1 MNENVN
7 MNSEGTGL
15 QMTSTLDSAGIMGD
29 STVSQ
34 NIVYTT
40 VPTEDMQEKTD
51 SSIYGQWIIIGM
63 FVVVF
68 AIIYFFYKQVQSVN
82 WRIKE
87 IGKKVV
93 EQNNIITKQNKA
105 IDTLRN
111 RIDKLELN
119 TEIKPTSKVQSTAPK
134 TRNDSEHKSIVSTGV
149 KSISPELAPQSTS
162 IIRYA
167 TLQAPDANG
176 TLRFAER
183 SMTEEITDQKM
194 FEVELNTAT
203 GKGTYRIN
211 QSAKSLL
218 LSDLQQLRDFVE
230 PFTVNGNTH
239 AQRIIDVKPGIIH
252 QDGKFWIVDELAIIK
267 IV

>member
-7 MNSEGTGL
+7 MKPEGTGL
-15 QMTSTLDSAGIMGD
+15 QMASTLDSAGIMGD

-34 NIVYTT
+34 NSVHTI
-40 VPTEDMQEKTD
+40 VPTEDMQGKTD
-51 SSIYGQWIIIGM
+51 SSIYGQWIIVGM

-68 AIIYFFYKQVQSVN
+68 AIIYFLYKQVKSVN
-82 WRIKE
+82 WRLQE

-119 TEIKPTSKVQSTAPK
+119 TETKPTSKVQSTAPK
-134 TRNDSEHKSIVSTGV
+134 MRNYSEQKLIVSTGV
-149 KSISPELAPQSTS
+149 KSISSELAPQSTS

-167 TLQAPDANG
+167 TLQAPDSNG

-230 PFTVNGNTH
+230 PFTINSNTP

>member
-7 MNSEGTGL
+7 MNPEGTGH

-40 VPTEDMQEKTD
+40 VPTEDMQGKTD

-68 AIIYFFYKQVQSVN
+68 AIIYFFYKQVKSVN
-82 WRIKE
+82 RHLQE

-93 EQNNIITKQNKA
+93 EQNDIITKQNKA

-119 TEIKPTSKVQSTAPK
+119 TETNPTSKVQSPAPK
-134 TRNDSEHKSIVSTGV
+134 TRNDSEQKLIVSTGV

-183 SMTEEITDQKM
+183 YCNRQRDISDKPKCQIVA
-194 FEVELNTAT
+194 FE
-203 GKGTYRIN
+203 R
-211 QSAKSLL
+211 S
-218 LSDLQQLRDFVE
+218 
-230 PFTVNGNTH
+230 PTV
-239 AQRIIDVKPGIIH
+239 AQ
-252 QDGKFWIVDELAIIK
+252 FC
-267 IV
+267 